1 MKHKCYF
8 IELIFLFTLY
18 PLFAQVDIRCSN
30 DSIYFGSVLKQ
41 FAGGNNIQRC
51 KYVKRYVKIENLQ
64 NLTVKTEAIDWL
76 GIYRNV
82 IVEKKGDCDS
92 IVYVVCHYDKIDGN
106 IISVL
111 NTLVNGSLDVLL
123 SNVYLSKGAYDNG
136 SGVVTALSLLSWID
150 SQKTHYTYRFLFAGM
165 EEYGLRGSRR
175 HVSGLK
181 KAEWNRCL
189 YALNIDMVGKK
200 GTEVITVTSNVSDSN
215 LMAIAEEVCKDNIY
229 KLSKAKIP
237 TGALSDYLPFTGQS
251 FVKDFALSFLV
262 NITGSV
268 IPQRSYFTKMKK
280 GIPVINL
287 TDDAKIS
294 IPEVISSFSPVAF
307 GEIHSFNDQPKVVDA
322 NNLVLYHNF
331 ISKFLLKI
339 DNRKS
344 LNYRQGR

>member
-1 MKHKCYF
+1 M
-8 IELIFLFTLY
+8 E
-18 PLFAQVDIRCSN
+18 D
-30 DSIYFGSVLKQ
+30 
-41 FAGGNNIQRC
+41 
-51 KYVKRYVKIENLQ
+51 LQ

-106 IISVL
+106 ITSVL

-136 SGVVTALSLLSWID
+136 SGVITALSLLSWVNG
-150 SQKTHYTYRFLFAGM
+150 QETHYTYRFLFAGM

-181 KAEWNRCL
+181 RRDWNKCL

-200 GTEVITVTSNVSDSN
+200 GTDGITVSSNVSDSN
-215 LMAIAEEVCKDNIY
+215 LMALAEEVCKDNKC

-237 TGALSDYLPFTGQS
+237 TGALSDYFSFAGQS
-251 FVKDFALSFLV
+251 FVKDFTVSFLV
-262 NITGSV
+262 NITGAL
-268 IPQRSYFTKMKK
+268 IPQRSYFTKTKK

-294 IPEVISSFSPVAF
+294 IPEILSGFSPVAF

-339 DNRKS
+339 DNQKS
-344 LNYRQGR
+344 LKYSQSRIGNNN